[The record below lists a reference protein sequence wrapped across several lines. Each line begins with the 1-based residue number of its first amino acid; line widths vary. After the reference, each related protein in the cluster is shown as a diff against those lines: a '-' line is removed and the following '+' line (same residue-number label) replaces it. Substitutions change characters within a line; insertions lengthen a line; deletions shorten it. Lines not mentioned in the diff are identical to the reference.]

1 MFAIIRTGGKQY
13 KVEKGLE
20 IWVEKLEKNEGDSV
34 EFTDVLLVC
43 DQDTLSTGPNL
54 KATVS
59 GKVVKQNRRK
69 KILVF
74 KQRRR
79 KRYRRTKGHR
89 QYYTAVQIDDI
100 RIN

>member
-20 IWVEKLEKNEGDSV
+20 IWVEKLEQNEGDVV
-34 EFTDVLLVC
+34 EFSDVLLVC
-43 DQDTLSTGPNL
+43 NDSDLKTAPGL

-59 GKVVKQNRRK
+59 GRVVKQNRRK

-79 KRYRRTKGHR
+79 KRYRRTTGHR
-89 QYYTAVQIDDI
+89 QYYTAVQIEDI
-100 RIN
+100 KIH

>member
-13 KVEKGLE
+13 KVEKGAE
-20 IWVEKLEKNEGDSV
+20 IWVEKLPEAEGETV
-34 EFTDVLLVC
+34 KFEDVLLVC
-43 DQDTLSTGPNL
+43 NDSDIQVSP
-54 KATVS
+54 KAVVS

-79 KRYRRTKGHR
+79 KRYRRTQGHR
-89 QYYTAVQIDDI
+89 QYYTAVTIEDI
-100 RIN
+100 QMN